1 MLIIKQKQKISK
13 ISRRIWMKPW
23 LKTWSDKSA
32 CANIILKLLLTT
44 NSSIIFRRI
53 QKQLPEMFLKILQI
67 LQENT
72 RVGVSQSSGSSTIKK
87 RLLHRY
93 LFVKF
98 EKFFRTSILKKI
110 WKTASVSWLL
120 HHILIFTVHLRY
132 TFFSFTNNFFK
143 PCSDERQNGFKLFK
157 TKTK

>member
-1 MLIIKQKQKISK
+1 
-13 ISRRIWMKPW
+13 MKPW
-23 LKTWSDKSA
+23 LKAWSDKSA

-72 RVGVSQSSGSSTIKK
+72 RVGASQSSGSSTIKK

-120 HHILIFTVHLRY
+120 HHILIFTVHY
-132 TFFSFTNNFFK
+132 STHFSVLQITSLSLVQMKDKMVLSCLKLKQNSFK
-143 PCSDERQNGFKLFK
+143 PLKQSMFTFT
-157 TKTK
+157 TKTF